1 MEKLKQELDSSS
13 TTRSTVAVWATMGFM
28 SLTFGFFA
36 RLTWWE
42 YSWDIMEPVT
52 YFWGYSTAMAA
63 LAYFLV
69 TRQVSAF
76 SLSFSLPPLS
86 HPLTHS
92 LTHSLTVTH
101 SLSPSL
107 PPFLPPSPS
116 LPPLSLIHSL
126 FPPCRIIHT
135 QIFEKGPI
143 SMPSTEWPSV
153 THLISTSTVH
163 LTKA

>member
-1 MEKLKQELDSSS
+1 MEKLKQELDSRS

-69 TRQVSAF
+69 TRQVCAF
-76 SLSFSLPPLS
+76 PLSFSLPPLS

-92 LTHSLTVTH
+92 LTHSRSLTL
-101 SLSPSL
+101 SLLPSL
-107 PPFLPPSPS
+107 PFFLPP
-116 LPPLSLIHSL
+116 PPFLLSHSFTH